1 MTATTK
7 KLPVASVAGR
17 VAERTARAP
26 RFVCGL
32 TSRAVLPAAMGNR
45 AFIRA
50 WAARRTGPADLRAA
64 K

>member
-1 MTATTK
+1 MSATSK
-7 KLPVASVAGR
+7 NSRPVPVAGR
-17 VAERTARAP
+17 IAERTVRAP
-26 RFVCGL
+26 RFLCSV

-50 WAARRTGPADLRAA
+50 WAVRRSGLAARTL

>member
-1 MTATTK
+1 MTTTSK
-7 KLPVASVAGR
+7 HPTTAVVTAR
-17 VAERTARAP
+17 VAERTVRAP
-26 RFVCGL
+26 RFVCST

-50 WAARRTGPADLRAA
+50 WAARRASLVARIV

>member
-1 MTATTK
+1 MNVTTK
-7 KLPVASVAGR
+7 NSRPAPVLGR

-26 RFVCGL
+26 RFVCSA

-50 WAARRTGPADLRAA
+50 WAVRRTGLAA
-64 K
+64 RILK